1 MRISRFPK
9 KFISFLKEVKL
20 EVRKVNWPSGKEIFK
35 DTLIVIG
42 VSLALAIF
50 LGGLDAIFKEIL
62 DQFIL

>member
-1 MRISRFPK
+1 MRIRNFPK
-9 KFISFLKEVKL
+9 KIISFLKEARL
-20 EVRKVNWPSGKEIFK
+20 EIKKVNWPSKKEIFK

-62 DQFIL
+62 DRFIL